1 MIIALHSR
9 IFTRAVKFPEPAVT
23 IPIEVRPREESL
35 YGLMLFSA
43 STVLKPSPR
52 PLYLGGESNLVLFHQ
67 L

>member
-1 MIIALHSR
+1 MIIPLHSR

-43 STVLKPSPR
+43 SFVSR
-52 PLYLGGESNLVLFHQ
+52 R
-67 L
+67 